1 MVSRQA
7 DERDQAAAHAEF
19 FAAHGFADVG
29 VPLGHPHGPVR
40 GQPHGHPGGFA
51 RAPHGS
57 VRAILLWALAEKPMH
72 GYQIISELDER
83 SGGFWKLSSGSVY
96 PTLQQLA
103 DEGLVTASDEGARR
117 VYALTA
123 EGRPVAQAIREGHG
137 AEPWAAAKGVSERRF
152 RLWRA
157 LSDVAE
163 ATRRVALEGTEEQAD
178 RVLALLDAVLA
189 DVESVLPGA
198 QDEPA

>member
-1 MVSRQA
+1 MTSHQT
-7 DERDQAAAHAEF
+7 DERQQAEAHAEF
-19 FAAHGFADVG
+19 FATHGFADVG
-29 VPLGHPHGPVR
+29 VPLDHPHG
-40 GQPHGHPGGFA
+40 HGRAHAYGTPKPFGRA
-51 RAPHGS
+51 RHGS

-103 DEGLVTASDEGARR
+103 DEGLVTATDEGARR
-117 VYALTA
+117 VYRLSA

-137 AEPWAAAKGVSERRF
+137 AEPWAAAKGVGERRF

-178 RVLALLDAVLA
+178 RALTLLEAVLV
-189 DVESVLPGA
+189 DVKSVVPTT

>member
-1 MVSRQA
+1 MGSQQT
-7 DERDQAAAHAEF
+7 DEREQAAAHAEF

-29 VPLGHPHGPVR
+29 IPLGHPHGP
-40 GQPHGHPGGFA
+40 GPAHAHTGTFG

-103 DEGLVTASDEGARR
+103 DEGLVTVTDVGARR
-117 VYALTA
+117 VYALTD
-123 EGRPVAQAIREGHG
+123 EGLRLARAIRNGHG
-137 AEPWAAAKGVSERRF
+137 EEPWAAAKGVGERRF
-152 RLWRA
+152 LLWRA

-163 ATRRVALEGTEEQAD
+163 VIRQAALNGTEAQAD
-178 RVLALLDAVLA
+178 QVLVVL
-189 DVESVLPGA
+189 ESARA
-198 QDEPA
+198 QVGSILTGEGDE